1 MKRVLI
7 HIGDRELPMCFSLR
21 VVDACAER
29 FGGLDGLDTALA
41 GGGDSMQT
49 LRNCVWLL
57 AQMLEAGRRYD
68 ALNGADA
75 PLPPADDELL
85 DLFGLDDLS
94 DLRGEL
100 ARAMAAGSQRSIEVE
115 PEKNG
120 TATREA
126 RGT

>member
-7 HIGDRELPMCFSLR
+7 HIGSAELPMCFSLR

-29 FGGLDGLDTALA
+29 FGGLDGLDAALA
-41 GGGDSMQT
+41 GSDDPMKA

-68 ALNGADA
+68 ALNGAEA
-75 PLPPADDELL
+75 PFPPAEDELL
-85 DLFGLDDLS
+85 DLFGLDDLAS
-94 DLRGEL
+94 LRGEL
-100 ARAMAAGSQRSIEVE
+100 ARAMSAGSQRSIEVE

-120 TATREA
+120 TATRED